1 VAKDEKLPSGSEST
15 KTSTSHGRSDKVA
28 GWDPRSILAPAA
40 LIGAGLLIE
49 PELLGGALLGAGVVY
64 GWPLIGRV
72 LRPMVKTALEVGY
85 SAATSVNELVSDAG
99 QSIQDVIAEVRSG
112 HQRSEGPTSTA
123 TH

>member
-1 VAKDEKLPSGSEST
+1 M
-15 KTSTSHGRSDKVA
+15 
-28 GWDPRSILAPAA
+28 LAPAA

-72 LRPMVKTALEVGY
+72 LRPMVKTAIEFGY
-85 SAATSVNELVSDAG
+85 SAAASVNELVSEAG
-99 QSIQDVIAEVRSG
+99 QSIHDVVAEVRSG
-112 HQRSEGPTSTA
+112 HQGSEGSASAA